1 MEITSISDSL
11 SKKADF
17 TEKAEKMASDL
28 MESEVGLSYLEGR
41 GLSKNTITHFGL
53 GYNKEKN
60 AISIPHYKRGVVV
73 AIKYRFIEGDTRYG
87 SEKGGMPWVFN
98 EGGIDV
104 GRNMGGILITE
115 GEFDAMAAHQAGVR
129 NVVSSGGADAIGTW
143 IELLSTIPKIYT
155 AFDND
160 DAGKKGSKKFAERI
174 GIDKC
179 FEVNFEDKDL
189 SEFFKKNSIEK
200 FREIIKEA
208 TPFYKY
214 QFTGIVDIIEQLRT
228 KTPNTLM
235 SKFIP
240 GVKMEKDWLVTVLA
254 DTNIGKTSYVL
265 NIADEMS
272 SNGIPTL
279 VMPFE
284 GGIEFVG
291 KRFLQIKFNK
301 SQDDFVY
308 ADNDE
313 WDDIVDKCSNTPV
326 YLSTP
331 KKTEILDTL
340 KKAKMLFD
348 IQVVIVDH
356 LDYLVRNVQGN
367 RAEEIANTL
376 QSLKRFGE
384 DNKMLMIVVSHIKRL
399 ESGSALKRKPT
410 LHDAKGSSSIEQD
423 SQVVLVLSRPSE
435 SEMEVDVQKNKG
447 PMRNGTYEINN
458 ATGKLIKEIT
468 TDFKT

>member
-1 MEITSISDSL
+1 
-11 SKKADF
+11 
-17 TEKAEKMASDL
+17 
-28 MESEVGLSYLEGR
+28 
-41 GLSKNTITHFGL
+41 
-53 GYNKEKN
+53 
-60 AISIPHYKRGVVV
+60 
-73 AIKYRFIEGDTRYG
+73 
-87 SEKGGMPWVFN
+87 
-98 EGGIDV
+98 
-104 GRNMGGILITE
+104 
-115 GEFDAMAAHQAGVR
+115 
-129 NVVSSGGADAIGTW
+129 
-143 IELLSTIPKIYT
+143 
-155 AFDND
+155 
-160 DAGKKGSKKFAERI
+160 
-174 GIDKC
+174 
-179 FEVNFEDKDL
+179 
-189 SEFFKKNSIEK
+189 
-200 FREIIKEA
+200 
-208 TPFYKY
+208 
-214 QFTGIVDIIEQLRT
+214 
-228 KTPNTLM
+228 M
-235 SKFIP
+235 SKFIS

-265 NIADEMS
+265 NIADEVS

-301 SQDDFVY
+301 SQDDFAY
-308 ADNDE
+308 ADNNE
-313 WDDIVDKCSNTPV
+313 WDDIVDKCSSTPV

-468 TDFKT
+468 TDFKI

>member
-1 MEITSISDSL
+1 MQITSISDSF
-11 SKKADF
+11 SKKANF
-17 TEKAEKMASDL
+17 TEKAEKMAADL
-28 MESEVGLSYLEGR
+28 MESEVGLSYLEKR
-41 GLSKNTITHFGL
+41 GLSKNTISHFGL
-53 GYNKEKN
+53 GYNKDKN
-60 AISIPHYKRGVVV
+60 AISIPHYKRGEVV

-115 GEFDAMAAHQAGVR
+115 GEFDTMSAWQSGVR
-129 NVVSSGGADAIGTW
+129 NVVSSNGADAIGTW
-143 IELLSTIPKIYT
+143 VELLTNIPKIYI

-160 DAGKKGSKKFAERI
+160 DAGRNGSRKFAERI
-174 GIDKC
+174 GVDKC
-179 FEVNFEDKDL
+179 FEVSFEEKDL
-189 SEFFKKNSIEK
+189 NEFFSKKSVDDFK
-200 FREIIKEA
+200 LMIKEA
-208 TPFYKY
+208 KPFYRY
-214 QFTGIVDIIEQLRT
+214 QFTGISDIIEQLRS
-228 KTPNTLM
+228 KHPDTLV

-254 DTNIGKTSYVL
+254 DTNVGKTSFVL

-272 SNGIPTL
+272 AGGIPTL

-308 ADNDE
+308 ASNEE
-313 WDDIVDKCSNTPV
+313 WEDIIDKCVKTPV

-331 KKTEILDTL
+331 KKTDILETL

-348 IQVVIVDH
+348 IKVVIVDH
-356 LDYLVRNVQGN
+356 LDYLVRHSQGN

-423 SQVVLVLSRPSE
+423 SQVVLILSRPSE
-435 SEMEVDVQKNKG
+435 NEMEVDVQKNKG
-447 PMRNGTYEINN
+447 PMRSGTYEINN
-458 ATGKLIKEIT
+458 SSGKIIKEIT